1 MWPTKHT
8 ETGLPNQNYWSKQST
23 PGSAFSNYVVSITS
37 FVLCIILNLQRE
49 FQQGVSVGVPHH
61 VTTRDNPITWG
72 QFLLKLVFQL
82 MVLWKVFAS
91 HCILIQIIQEF
102 SASFFKL
109 VFCLFEKNIAFKV
122 QYLMISFWYQSQLAP
137 IAYHFSCE
145 VLFLLQRCYFYLY
158 RIWSNSHRRCSQKT
172 YDLW

>member
-1 MWPTKHT
+1 MLKHAFT
-8 ETGLPNQNYWSKQST
+8 LFWGKFRIFAPVPFLCLSFCLCYFLSF
-23 PGSAFSNYVVSITS
+23 FSNYVVSITS

-72 QFLLKLVFQL
+72 QFLSKLVFQL
-82 MVLWKVFAS
+82 KVLWKVFAS

-137 IAYHFSCE
+137 IAYRFSC
-145 VLFLLQRCYFYLY
+145 VPFTALFFLLL
-158 RIWSNSHRRCSQKT
+158 
-172 YDLW
+172 